1 VGLTEDRAR
10 QLLRAALDVEALP
23 AVGAT
28 RYVALLAQMPART
41 VTGPALPEL
50 TYPGY
55 QRVAINGWTEHA
67 PYDYANATDAP
78 IPPNQGPEQQTAWA
92 FAVCDAPAPQAGN
105 VEWIGRLPGLV
116 IYPGDPDP
124 QIPAGTLHVVFPGGE

>member
-1 VGLTEDRAR
+1 VGLTEYRAR

-78 IPPNQGPEQQTAWA
+78 IPPNQGPEQ
-92 FAVCDAPAPQAGN
+92 
-105 VEWIGRLPGLV
+105 PGLV